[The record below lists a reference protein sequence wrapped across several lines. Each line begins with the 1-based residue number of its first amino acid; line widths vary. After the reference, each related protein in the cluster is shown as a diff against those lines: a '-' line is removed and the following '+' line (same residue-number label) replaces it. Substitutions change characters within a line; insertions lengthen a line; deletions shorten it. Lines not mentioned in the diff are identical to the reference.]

1 MAKSADAFRTIS
13 EVADWLGVQTHVL
26 RFWESKFTQVKPV
39 KRAGG
44 RRYYRPA
51 DMLLLGGIRKLL
63 HDDGLTIKGVQKILR
78 EKGMAHVTALSPA
91 VDGVD
96 TEQPEIVGKKT
107 QQDDPAASIEHASL
121 EAVEPATAE
130 VVPFL
135 QDPKKPEAD
144 APAPER
150 PSFTQDAV
158 TEPDSASEPVAETL
172 ADTGSAKKA
181 DAPNEAPELPKEP
194 SADAP
199 FDAAQDAPAAQS
211 EATVTS
217 EAPETPKS
225 ETPVSETQEMDPITA
240 DMLGTDSDE
249 DEPTKAAGIIT
260 DGNLPED
267 NSEPELQLETP
278 ADGAAMADSTP
289 VDPRS
294 DGVPADEDE
303 DPIPVLPSFLSRV
316 TKVPPSVDSPPRAV
330 IKAEPAPDDSSSEAA
345 QAPTPEPEIPEPA
358 SPKPNNIDL
367 PDLPNEAEIAAS
379 PRALGALAARG
390 ALTPSQA
397 AKIAPLLAQLRNVR
411 DRMAQTRKE

>member
-1 MAKSADAFRTIS
+1 
-13 EVADWLGVQTHVL
+13 
-26 RFWESKFTQVKPV
+26 
-39 KRAGG
+39 
-44 RRYYRPA
+44 
-51 DMLLLGGIRKLL
+51 
-63 HDDGLTIKGVQKILR
+63 
-78 EKGMAHVTALSPA
+78 
-91 VDGVD
+91 
-96 TEQPEIVGKKT
+96 
-107 QQDDPAASIEHASL
+107 
-121 EAVEPATAE
+121 
-130 VVPFL
+130 
-135 QDPKKPEAD
+135 
-144 APAPER
+144 
-150 PSFTQDAV
+150 
-158 TEPDSASEPVAETL
+158 
-172 ADTGSAKKA
+172 
-181 DAPNEAPELPKEP
+181 
-194 SADAP
+194 
-199 FDAAQDAPAAQS
+199 
-211 EATVTS
+211 
-217 EAPETPKS
+217 
-225 ETPVSETQEMDPITA
+225 MDPITA

-316 TKVPPSVDSPPRAV
+316 TKVPPAVDSPPRAV